1 VGVGKDFAMR
11 SLIFAISAFFLLTSG
26 ARADDAQL
34 QKAYNDTLIQLKAA
48 QDAKNEL
55 AGVNDK
61 LNKQIEDLKKQL
73 SASQQRIRVLER
85 EVSDNDGKTFE
96 LRSFFAAWQT
106 YLKLHPELAVR
117 WRLYLGQDALALP
130 QEPRPLID
138 FNLTDS
144 PRSLDPGE

>member
-1 VGVGKDFAMR
+1 MR
-11 SLIFAISAFFLLTSG
+11 RLIFAISALFLLTSG

-61 LNKQIEDLKKQL
+61 LNKQIDDLKKQL

-85 EVSDNDGKTFE
+85 EVSDNDGKTFQ
-96 LRSFFAAWQT
+96 LRSLVAAWQA
-106 YLKLHPELAVR
+106 YLKLHPDLAVR
-117 WRLYLGQDALALP
+117 WRLYLGQDALAIP

-138 FNLTDS
+138 FNITDS
-144 PRSLDPGE
+144 THSLDPGE

>member
-1 VGVGKDFAMR
+1 MR
-11 SLIFAISAFFLLTSG
+11 RLILAITALFLLTSG

-55 AGVNDK
+55 ASSNDK

-73 SASQQRIRVLER
+73 SASQERIRLLER
-85 EVSDNDGKTFE
+85 EVSDNDGKTFQ

-106 YLKLHPELAVR
+106 YLKLHPEIALR
-117 WRLYLGQDALALP
+117 WRLYLGEDALAVP
-130 QEPRPLID
+130 QESRPLID
-138 FNLTDS
+138 FGISDS
-144 PRSLDPGE
+144 THSLDKGE